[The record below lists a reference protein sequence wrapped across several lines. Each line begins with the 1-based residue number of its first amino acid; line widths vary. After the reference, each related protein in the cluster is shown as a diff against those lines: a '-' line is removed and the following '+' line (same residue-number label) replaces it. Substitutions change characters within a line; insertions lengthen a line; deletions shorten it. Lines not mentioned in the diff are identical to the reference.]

1 MNADPTGPRE
11 GFLSY
16 CVPRTIGNPMLR
28 QIHAHGAGVVT
39 AVFRLVKNVM
49 IHAPTN
55 EAVTK
60 AVEQLG
66 AALKEFSA
74 MTGGPTS
81 ITFTKDTVF
90 VCGQLLR
97 ASRSIYDAARELGR
111 IMEAC
116 GVSEAVFDHDVSI
129 EALLRFA
136 VLLVASSRDPSRRD
150 ALARTEIPG
159 VIVRRT
165 DVCLEKGEGEGST
178 PSEQIMNVYATAYMV
193 MQKFFEA
200 VAMGLMIMPPRIK
213 RIAQR
218 LVLLAEQHEAGVLG
232 LTTLANVHRNDA
244 GRAVQSAI
252 LTIVVGRRITRDR
265 VALAR
270 IAMAALMADIGRA
283 RAVGPEGRDRL
294 VRLSDEVEAAIPG
307 HTGAMGIVT
316 GGVNPHSAL
325 RTAIMF
331 ETTWLER
338 AGQLGAVYDHRFLPL
353 LQSRILDMVRALI
366 DRIAPRD
373 PSPATSPFAALQA
386 LAGAPDTDPVL
397 LRLLVSAIGAIPV
410 GSVVELSNGAWAVVV
425 KPSDSPGALDRPVV
439 RVLTD
444 GEGTALQE
452 LSDIDL
458 GAPEEVKGGLRIA
471 RVIEPAR
478 IRFNVTRT
486 LLF

>member
-1 MNADPTGPRE
+1 MSADSTGPRE

-28 QIHAHGAGVVT
+28 QIHAYGAGVVT
-39 AVFRLVKNVM
+39 AVFRLVKTVM
-49 IHAPTN
+49 IHALTN
-55 EAVTK
+55 EAVAK
-60 AVEQLG
+60 AVEQLRAG
-66 AALKEFSA
+66 LREFSA

-81 ITFTKDTVF
+81 ITFTKQTVF

-97 ASRSIYDAARELGR
+97 ASRSIYEAARELGR
-111 IMEAC
+111 SMEIC
-116 GVSEAVFDHDVSI
+116 GVSEVVFDHDVSI

-136 VLLVASSRDPSRRD
+136 ELLAISSRDPSRRD

-165 DVCLEKGEGEGST
+165 DVLLEKGEEEGST

-200 VAMGLMIMPPRIK
+200 VAVGLMVMPPRIK

-218 LVLLAEQHEAGVLG
+218 LVLLAEQHEAGMLG

-244 GRAVQSAI
+244 GRAIQSAI
-252 LTIVVGRRITRDR
+252 LTIVVGRRITGDR

-283 RAVGPEGRDRL
+283 RALGSEGRDRL
-294 VRLSDEVEAAIPG
+294 VRLSDEIEEAIPG

-325 RTAIMF
+325 RTTVMF

-338 AGQLGAVYDHRFLPL
+338 AGRLGAVYDHRLLPL
-353 LQSRILDMVRALI
+353 LQSRILAMVRALI

-373 PSPATSPFAALQA
+373 PSPIASPFAALQE
-386 LAGAPDTDPVL
+386 LARAPEVDPLL

-410 GSVVELSNGAWAVVV
+410 GSVVELSTGAWAVVV
-425 KPSDSPGALDRPVV
+425 KPSARPEALDRPVV

-444 GEGTALQE
+444 GDGTALRE

-458 GAPEEVKGGLRIA
+458 GALEEKSGLRIA

-478 IRFNVTRT
+478 VRFNVTRT
-486 LLF
+486 LLA